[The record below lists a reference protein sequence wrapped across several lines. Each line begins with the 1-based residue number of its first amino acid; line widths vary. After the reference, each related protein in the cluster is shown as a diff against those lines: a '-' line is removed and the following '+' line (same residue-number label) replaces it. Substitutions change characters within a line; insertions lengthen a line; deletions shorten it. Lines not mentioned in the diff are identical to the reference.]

1 MDRLATAS
9 AQKNRANR
17 KNAVYVRQQTERSL
31 KTPYLRTRVIHWLT
45 EFPTSFKRKIAMNS
59 YRILVSSILLASS
72 LGVVA
77 APLVSDPQNC
87 GPMGARGENWE
98 HRAGN
103 IEMHHQKLH
112 AALKL
117 MPDQEGAWKKLMDS
131 EPARAKVAP
140 GKSEDWSKLTT
151 PERADKMLERMKE
164 HQAQQ
169 TEHVAALKEF
179 YAVLTPE
186 QKKTFD
192 EFHSTPR
199 AGMRGKQQN
208 RSSSSAIAP
217 TKP

>member
-1 MDRLATAS
+1 MTG
-9 AQKNRANR
+9 
-17 KNAVYVRQQTERSL
+17 
-31 KTPYLRTRVIHWLT
+31 
-45 EFPTSFKRKIAMNS
+45 

-77 APLVSDPQNC
+77 APPVAGPPNC
-87 GPMGARGENWE
+87 GPMGPRGENWE
-98 HRAGN
+98 HRAGS

-117 MPDQEGAWKKLMDS
+117 KPEQEGAWKKLMDS
-131 EPARAKVAP
+131 EPAMAKARP
-140 GKSEDWSKLTT
+140 AISEDWSKLTT

-169 TEHVAALKEF
+169 TVHVAALKEF

-192 EFHSTPR
+192 DFHSVPH
-199 AGMRGKQQN
+199 AGMRGKPHN
-208 RSSSSAIAP
+208 RASGSANTP
-217 TKP
+217 TKPLSP

>member
-1 MDRLATAS
+1 
-9 AQKNRANR
+9 
-17 KNAVYVRQQTERSL
+17 
-31 KTPYLRTRVIHWLT
+31 
-45 EFPTSFKRKIAMNS
+45 MNS
-59 YRILVSSILLASS
+59 YRILVTSILLASS

-77 APLVSDPQNC
+77 APLVADPQNC
-87 GPMGARGENWE
+87 GSMGPRGENWE

-117 MPDQEGAWKKLMDS
+117 TPEQEGSWKKLMDS
-131 EPARAKVAP
+131 EPHRAKVAP

-192 EFHSTPR
+192 NFHSAPH
-199 AGMRGKQQN
+199 AGMGGKPHSRTSKSQN
-208 RSSSSAIAP
+208 AP
-217 TKP
+217 IQP

>member
-1 MDRLATAS
+1 M
-9 AQKNRANR
+9 
-17 KNAVYVRQQTERSL
+17 
-31 KTPYLRTRVIHWLT
+31 TR
-45 EFPTSFKRKIAMNS
+45 
-59 YRILVSSILLASS
+59 YRILASFILLASS

-77 APLVSDPQNC
+77 APLVADPHNC
-87 GPMGARGENWE
+87 GSIGSHSENWGQ
-98 HRAGN
+98 RAGN
-103 IEMHHQKLH
+103 IEMHQQKLH
-112 AALKL
+112 ATLKL
-117 MPDQEGAWKKLMDS
+117 TPEQEGAWKKLMDS
-131 EPARAKVAP
+131 EPHRAKVAP

-192 EFHSTPR
+192 DFHAAPH
-199 AGMRGKQQN
+199 AAMRGKPHH
-208 RSSSSAIAP
+208 RSSSSEIAP

>member
-1 MDRLATAS
+1 MT
-9 AQKNRANR
+9 
-17 KNAVYVRQQTERSL
+17 
-31 KTPYLRTRVIHWLT
+31 
-45 EFPTSFKRKIAMNS
+45 S

-77 APLVSDPQNC
+77 APLVADPQNC
-87 GPMGARGENWE
+87 GPMGTRSENWGQ
-98 HRAGN
+98 RAGN

-117 MPDQEGAWKKLMDS
+117 MPEQEGAWKKLMDS
-131 EPARAKVAP
+131 EPHRTKVAP

-192 EFHSTPR
+192 DFHSAPR
-199 AGMRGKQQN
+199 TGMRGKPHN
-208 RSSSSAIAP
+208 RASRSQIAP
-217 TKP
+217 VQP

>member
-1 MDRLATAS
+1 MT
-9 AQKNRANR
+9 
-17 KNAVYVRQQTERSL
+17 
-31 KTPYLRTRVIHWLT
+31 
-45 EFPTSFKRKIAMNS
+45 S

-77 APLVSDPQNC
+77 APLVADPQNC
-87 GPMGARGENWE
+87 GPMGPRSKNWE

-117 MPDQEGAWKKLMDS
+117 MPEQEGAWKKLMDS
-131 EPARAKVAP
+131 EPPMAKVAP
-140 GKSEDWSKLTT
+140 GISEDWSKLTT

-169 TEHVAALKEF
+169 TVHVAALKEF
-179 YAVLTPE
+179 YAQLTPE

-192 EFHSTPR
+192 EFHSAPR
-199 AGMRGKQQN
+199 SGMRGKPQN
-208 RSSSSAIAP
+208 RSSRSEIAP
-217 TKP
+217 VKP

>member
-1 MDRLATAS
+1 MT
-9 AQKNRANR
+9 
-17 KNAVYVRQQTERSL
+17 
-31 KTPYLRTRVIHWLT
+31 
-45 EFPTSFKRKIAMNS
+45 S

-72 LGVVA
+72 LGVIA
-77 APLVSDPQNC
+77 APLVADPQNC
-87 GPMGARGENWE
+87 GPMGPYGQNWE
-98 HRAGN
+98 RRAGN

-117 MPDQEGAWKKLMDS
+117 KTEQEGAWKKLMDS
-131 EPARAKVAP
+131 EPHGAKVAP

-164 HQAQQ
+164 HQVQQ

-192 EFHSTPR
+192 EFHSAPR
-199 AGMRGKQQN
+199 AGMRGKPHH
-208 RSSSSAIAP
+208 RASGSEIAP

>member
-1 MDRLATAS
+1 MT
-9 AQKNRANR
+9 
-17 KNAVYVRQQTERSL
+17 
-31 KTPYLRTRVIHWLT
+31 
-45 EFPTSFKRKIAMNS
+45 S

-77 APLVSDPQNC
+77 APLVADPQNC
-87 GPMGARGENWE
+87 GPMGPRNKHWE

-117 MPDQEGAWKKLMDS
+117 IPDQEGAWKKLMES
-131 EPARAKVAP
+131 EPLRAKVAP

-151 PERADKMLERMKE
+151 PERADKMLERMNE

-192 EFHSTPR
+192 DFHSAPR
-199 AGMRGKQQN
+199 AGMRGKPHN
-208 RSSSSAIAP
+208 RASGSEIAP

>member
-1 MDRLATAS
+1 MT
-9 AQKNRANR
+9 
-17 KNAVYVRQQTERSL
+17 
-31 KTPYLRTRVIHWLT
+31 
-45 EFPTSFKRKIAMNS
+45 S

-77 APLVSDPQNC
+77 APLVADPQNC
-87 GPMGARGENWE
+87 DPMGPHSKNWE
-98 HRAGN
+98 RRAGN
-103 IEMHHQKLH
+103 FEMHHQKLH

-117 MPDQEGAWKKLMDS
+117 KPEQEGAWKKLMDT
-131 EPARAKVAP
+131 EPHRTKVAP

-192 EFHSTPR
+192 NFHSAPH
-199 AGMRGKQQN
+199 AGMRGKPHSRASKSQN
-208 RSSSSAIAP
+208 AP
-217 TKP
+217 IQP